1 MQVSLFLF
9 WLLAWHRCSFCHRPH
24 SAATVAS
31 NQWKTM
37 FMPSTHTLFV
47 MKNTETQDVNN
58 IFRLHQQF
66 HSFPLMG
73 GRATVCAWLPLITIE
88 ADFFHLCSCMWW
100 WYTYLARSLFCLCT
114 LWGCGAIYLLWL
126 SMPEQT
132 RVQHEEENEHTVICL
147 LRFVFFLSLCTV
159 HTSRTNAS
167 CPNRQSHSWTHVKCI
182 TLIIICKSSVFNGLR
197 LGCWITTIITKMY
210 YVSFVSS
217 ASSFCPL
224 MVIDG
229 LIPAISTQLNQL
241 HSADMHK
248 VVICDVIHNSPLLH
262 YIIIIVR
269 WVCSLPQWVIM
280 KNELKMMVFDW
291 THRHCKI
298 NRFYLDTRILL
309 WSRSTYL
316 YRHSIAFVLEMATNM
331 WLPSTHSTQQTS
343 SLSSLHRKLTRCEA
357 LSSLDNR
364 THHQSSDY
372 QFQYSKYS
380 EFMWLYCWMNPIAL
394 YAFAIYPATNLVKL
408 SR

>member
-1 MQVSLFLF
+1 MIWTCGICYQIMGSKLSAGMFECPHWHWQWQLVCDVNHHNLSTRMINSRIYHAAAAHNMQVSLFLF

-132 RVQHEEENEHTVICL
+132 RVQHEGENEHTVICL

-210 YVSFVSS
+210 YIYICVLCVEFLS
-217 ASSFCPL
+217 
-224 MVIDG
+224 IDG
-229 LIPAISTQLNQL
+229 DWRSHSSHQHAIKPIT
-241 HSADMHK
+241 
-248 VVICDVIHNSPLLH
+248 
-262 YIIIIVR
+262 
-269 WVCSLPQWVIM
+269 
-280 KNELKMMVFDW
+280 F
-291 THRHCKI
+291 
-298 NRFYLDTRILL
+298 
-309 WSRSTYL
+309 
-316 YRHSIAFVLEMATNM
+316 
-331 WLPSTHSTQQTS
+331 
-343 SLSSLHRKLTRCEA
+343 
-357 LSSLDNR
+357 
-364 THHQSSDY
+364 
-372 QFQYSKYS
+372 
-380 EFMWLYCWMNPIAL
+380 CWHA
-394 YAFAIYPATNLVKL
+394 
-408 SR
+408 